1 MYSNQ
6 KKCFHKETIES
17 YSKTAT
23 GILIITIGLILA
35 VLLFGS
41 WGIATANGADGT
53 QSAGQTASEEM
64 PYVQSSSETEISE
77 EQSSEVKG
85 SEDQTP
91 EDENSEMFISD
102 FESLDVATGLGQ
114 GDVLVAES
122 CDWPCLD
129 VEAGSIS
136 LYDGYFPDTLP
147 ICVTND
153 WLADKYVTVAV
164 YGGYVP
170 IDGQIMLNQP
180 KTGKGG
186 AINIIW
192 GPAEDCGCPCGAV
205 LYTAS
210 FSVDEPIVLDSNH
223 LPAVCV
229 PGCAIVD
236 GPDELGKRVCACVCT
251 LWTGCDSQDQQ
262 FWVGGCVP
270 CLDVEPGMI
279 VLSDVNFPD
288 TLPVC
293 VTNEWLADKS
303 ITLCVYGGYEP
314 IDGEITLDQVKT
326 GKGGDIDIT
335 WTEMPSDCPCGGT
348 IWVATFSVVAPIVLD
363 SNHVPDINIPGF
375 V

>member
-122 CDWPCLD
+122 
-129 VEAGSIS
+129 
-136 LYDGYFPDTLP
+136 
-147 ICVTND
+147 
-153 WLADKYVTVAV
+153 
-164 YGGYVP
+164 
-170 IDGQIMLNQP
+170 
-180 KTGKGG
+180 
-186 AINIIW
+186 
-192 GPAEDCGCPCGAV
+192 
-205 LYTAS
+205 
-210 FSVDEPIVLDSNH
+210 
-223 LPAVCV
+223 
-229 PGCAIVD
+229 
-236 GPDELGKRVCACVCT
+236 
-251 LWTGCDSQDQQ
+251 
-262 FWVGGCVP
+262 
-270 CLDVEPGMI
+270 
-279 VLSDVNFPD
+279 
-288 TLPVC
+288 
-293 VTNEWLADKS
+293 
-303 ITLCVYGGYEP
+303 
-314 IDGEITLDQVKT
+314 
-326 GKGGDIDIT
+326 
-335 WTEMPSDCPCGGT
+335 
-348 IWVATFSVVAPIVLD
+348 
-363 SNHVPDINIPGF
+363 
-375 V
+375 